1 MAVAKR
7 QKKQRRWKGTLARK
21 IRPQIIRP
29 QGLADTDSET
39 VAQAN
44 EQMVDLYQQAVEKA
58 VAENLDLLAKH
69 YGIAADDYRNLA
81 IRLTIEL
88 GIPGF
93 QVEPTVFEIED
104 GYGLV
109 QPANKAGRPSKWPLE
124 RLDELVIA
132 VEKARKEPDF
142 TEDRKALEHLARRE
156 KWTAPRNHRGNWIK
170 TLQNRL
176 GEAKKNKRFI
186 DRQADKWRKVIEELK
201 RGNPGN

>member
-1 MAVAKR
+1 MSVAKR

-81 IRLTIEL
+81 ILLTIEL
-88 GIPGF
+88 GIPCF
-93 QVEPTVFEIED
+93 QVEPTVFEI
-104 GYGLV
+104 
-109 QPANKAGRPSKWPLE
+109 
-124 RLDELVIA
+124 
-132 VEKARKEPDF
+132 
-142 TEDRKALEHLARRE
+142 
-156 KWTAPRNHRGNWIK
+156 
-170 TLQNRL
+170 
-176 GEAKKNKRFI
+176 
-186 DRQADKWRKVIEELK
+186 
-201 RGNPGN
+201 

>member
-156 KWTAPRNHRGNWIK
+156 KWTAPRNHRGN
-170 TLQNRL
+170 
-176 GEAKKNKRFI
+176 
-186 DRQADKWRKVIEELK
+186 
-201 RGNPGN
+201 